1 MSNIMRKEKAL
12 KNNKVHVNIDKNKG
26 EKKYVT
32 NRSYDII
39 ELCEHAASGFLSVPE
54 GAGKVSGC

>member
-1 MSNIMRKEKAL
+1 MREEKAL

-39 ELCEHAASGFLSVPE
+39 ELCEHAATGFLSR
-54 GAGKVSGC
+54 SDQLL

>member
-39 ELCEHAASGFLSVPE
+39 ELCEHAASGFLSR
-54 GAGKVSGC
+54 SDQLL